1 MSRQLRMMMVGS
13 QKLVQTKNGIVGD
26 LEGESRFLNG
36 ARQHV
41 VPPSHFCALGCAFD
55 ATRPQHPQPHS
66 YRTLRQPTHQPPR
79 PLNCTVVHSLAM
91 LRSYLALIR
100 SWAEIA
106 GSCWGDATWG
116 FHVPIRILI
125 AAAQDHRSH
134 RTLPTKLPA
143 PHPPSWECVKCYPS
157 SRATGSADI

>member
-1 MSRQLRMMMVGS
+1 MMMVGS

-66 YRTLRQPTHQPPR
+66 YRSLRHQHTNHLAHSIAPWPTRSRCSGLTSLLSDPGPR
-79 PLNCTVVHSLAM
+79 
-91 LRSYLALIR
+91 
-100 SWAEIA
+100 
-106 GSCWGDATWG
+106 
-116 FHVPIRILI
+116 
-125 AAAQDHRSH
+125 
-134 RTLPTKLPA
+134 
-143 PHPPSWECVKCYPS
+143 
-157 SRATGSADI
+157 